1 MSDGQVFFEIAV
13 DARLPKEG
21 LREKLRQAAY
31 NKVQSVDLNNK
42 RKYWHF
48 PSTPPAPDP
57 PQPPIEEDSDKMP
70 EFIKNECLHELLPSS
85 EAYSAEPVLLDVGSL
100 DYYCMPDK
108 TIICYHK
115 YRLLKDGS
123 PLRVSAVHEGEFANQ
138 DLLIV
143 LTYATPQV

>member
-1 MSDGQVFFEIAV
+1 MSKGQVFFEIAV
-13 DARLPKEG
+13 DARLPKDG

-57 PQPPIEEDSDKMP
+57 PQPPIEEDSDKML
-70 EFIKNECLHELLPSS
+70 EFIKNECLHELLPGS
-85 EAYSAEPVLLDVGSL
+85 EAYSAEPILLDVGSL

-108 TIICYHK
+108 VIICYHK

-123 PLRVSAVHEGEFANQ
+123 PIMVSAVHGGEFTNQ

-143 LTYATPQV
+143 LTYETAQA